1 MSFSSHVQLKSW
13 RDAIPASI
21 KHVHTS
27 NINSTVPLTDFG
39 TFNITFFTPFISQ
52 FFHLD
57 VVGRTRGS
65 VQIFLAKKPLSLLE
79 FDQMKLGVTERSHA
93 KTSKPFQEGAVGLCM
108 AMAFAIFCSYVPKRL
123 TGVRYAVEESTT
135 KKRVGLGINDKD
147 VQRSIFI
154 VRGIFLSMHF
164 SGHRFLLKDIL
175 FRTSTSIHP
184 KRVHSIRN

>member
-1 MSFSSHVQLKSW
+1 MCIRQ
-13 RDAIPASI
+13 I
-21 KHVHTS
+21 
-27 NINSTVPLTDFG
+27 STVLPLTDFG

-93 KTSKPFQEGAVGLCM
+93 KTSKPFQEGAVVLCM
-108 AMAFAIFCSYVPKRL
+108 AMAFAIICSYVPKRV

-135 KKRVGLGINDKD
+135 KKCVGLGINDKD
-147 VQRSIFI
+147 VQTSIVYSAWNI
-154 VRGIFLSMHF
+154 LINA
-164 SGHRFLLKDIL
+164 L
-175 FRTSTSIHP
+175 FRTLFFAERHSVLMEPYFNIHSS
-184 KRVHSIRN
+184 KKGTLH